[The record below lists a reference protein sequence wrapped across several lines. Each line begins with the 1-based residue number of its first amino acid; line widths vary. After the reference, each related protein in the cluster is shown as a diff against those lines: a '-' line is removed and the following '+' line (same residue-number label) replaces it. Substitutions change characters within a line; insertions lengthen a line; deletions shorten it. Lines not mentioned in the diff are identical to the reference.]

1 MYDTAALRELERRAR
16 DVAGIGETTL
26 MRRAGQA
33 AWRCLLERW
42 PDARRV
48 VVLAGPGNNGGDGWV
63 LARHAL
69 DSGLDIRVVQ
79 AAGCEPRTPLAQTMS
94 REYRDAGGR
103 IEMFEG
109 VLPHADV
116 IVDALFGIGA
126 DRAPE
131 GECARMIEAA
141 NASAAPI
148 LALDVP
154 SGVDVERGAVPGAAV
169 IAGHT
174 IQFIAAH
181 AGLATG
187 AALDHVGGR
196 AVAALDIPPETF
208 DGIQAKAEIQML
220 PRLPARHRDSH
231 KGKYG
236 HVLAI
241 GGDRGSGGAI
251 ALATEAALRCGAG
264 LVSTATRA
272 EHVAMLLARRP
283 EAMVHAV
290 AEAAGLQ
297 RLIDRSDV
305 LALGPGLGQG
315 AWGRGLFE
323 VAIAS
328 AKPMVVD
335 ADALNLLAASPRL
348 LPRAVLTPHPGEAA
362 RLLGI
367 ETGAVQADR
376 FAAAAQLSERFDC
389 AIVLK
394 GAGSLVTAPGRIPH
408 VIDIGNPG
416 MASGGMGDALTGVI
430 AALLAQ
436 GMQPFDAASTGAWLH
451 ARAGDRAAL
460 GGMAGMLAGDLIA
473 EVRATIAECTP

>member
-1 MYDTAALRELERRAR
+1 M
-16 DVAGIGETTL
+16 
-26 MRRAGQA
+26 
-33 AWRCLLERW
+33 
-42 PDARRV
+42 
-48 VVLAGPGNNGGDGWV
+48 
-63 LARHAL
+63 
-69 DSGLDIRVVQ
+69 
-79 AAGCEPRTPLAQTMS
+79 
-94 REYRDAGGR
+94 
-103 IEMFEG
+103 
-109 VLPHADV
+109 
-116 IVDALFGIGA
+116 
-126 DRAPE
+126 
-131 GECARMIEAA
+131 
-141 NASAAPI
+141 
-148 LALDVP
+148 
-154 SGVDVERGAVPGAAV
+154 
-169 IAGHT
+169 
-174 IQFIAAH
+174 
-181 AGLATG
+181 
-187 AALDHVGGR
+187 
-196 AVAALDIPPETF
+196 
-208 DGIQAKAEIQML
+208 
-220 PRLPARHRDSH
+220 
-231 KGKYG
+231 
-236 HVLAI
+236 
-241 GGDRGSGGAI
+241 
-251 ALATEAALRCGAG
+251 
-264 LVSTATRA
+264 
-272 EHVAMLLARRP
+272 
-283 EAMVHAV
+283 HAV

-389 AIVLK
+389 AVVLK
-394 GAGSLVTAPGRIPH
+394 GAGSLITAPGRIPH

-436 GMQPFDAASTGAWLH
+436 GMQPFDAASIGAWLH

-473 EVRATIAECTP
+473 ELRATIAECTP